1 MTTSNWSV
9 VPSAALVAFS
19 LFAPRM
25 AVAQRMAPL
34 ASPRPSV
41 QTARAVPV
49 ASHVISSS
57 PRAIASGR
65 TAPAAPNGVSFNSAS
80 NSFVSGD
87 GSFLSLQDLLNPVP
101 GFGFD
106 YHHLSV
112 MNQDLLIKAVIDP
125 VTERK
130 LATAERLLRDS
141 SRFSGSGFYLLDG
154 GGAYAVPIDSAPA
167 GQPAQQPQ
175 IIVVQATPPSQ
186 DSGQRG
192 AQQSVPEEQPPLPDV
207 GQFTLVLQNGKQVEA
222 VAFTRVKDRIIYI
235 TADGSRRTLAIAD
248 LDSSATVRVN
258 EERGTPLQLPL

>member
-19 LFAPRM
+19 LFVPGV
-25 AVAQRMAPL
+25 AVAQRMAPV
-34 ASPRPSV
+34 AVPRPAV
-41 QTARAVPV
+41 QTVHAQPV
-49 ASHVISSS
+49 ASHIVSGRGVTSS
-57 PRAIASGR
+57 R
-65 TAPAAPNGVSFNSAS
+65 TAPAARSGVSFNSAS

-87 GSFLSLQDLLNPVP
+87 GSFLALQDLLNPVP

-106 YHHLSV
+106 YQHLSV
-112 MNQDLLIKAVIDP
+112 INQDLLIKAVIDP
-125 VTERK
+125 VTEWK

-154 GGAYAVPIDSAPA
+154 GGAYAVPVDSAPA
-167 GQPAQQPQ
+167 EQPAQQPQ

-186 DSGQRG
+186 DSGQRV
-192 AQQSVPEEQPPLPDV
+192 AERPAPEEQAPLPDV

-222 VAFTRVKDRIIYI
+222 VAFTRVKDRIVYI

-248 LDSSATVRVN
+248 LDSGATVRVN